1 MNIDLG
7 SLLLV
12 AVVSLAAAV
21 AVVVLVALALVGVS
35 AARGDVSRPQGGASA
50 ISPAAGV
57 MMACVCV
64 LASLA
69 IVAYGIYLVA
79 K

>member
-1 MNIDLG
+1 MNIDWG

-12 AVVSLAAAV
+12 AIVSLASAV

-35 AARGDVSRPQGGASA
+35 AARSDVSRPQGGTSA
-50 ISPAAGV
+50 ISPAIG
-57 MMACVCV
+57 MTMACVCV

-79 K
+79 R

>member
-1 MNIDLG
+1 VNIDWG

-12 AVVSLAAAV
+12 GLVSLAAAV

-35 AARGDVSRPQGGASA
+35 AARSDVTRPQGGVSA
-50 ISPAAGV
+50 ISPAIG
-57 MMACVCV
+57 MTMACVCV

-79 K
+79 R

>member
-1 MNIDLG
+1 VNIDWG

-12 AVVSLAAAV
+12 ALVSLAAAV

-35 AARGDVSRPQGGASA
+35 AARSDVSRPQGGVSA
-50 ISPAAGV
+50 ISPAIG
-57 MMACVCV
+57 MTMACVCV

>member
-1 MNIDLG
+1 VNIDWG

-12 AVVSLAAAV
+12 ALVS
-21 AVVVLVALALVGVS
+21 LALVGVS
-35 AARGDVSRPQGGASA
+35 AARSDVSRPQGGASA
-50 ISPAAGV
+50 ISPAVG
-57 MMACVCV
+57 MTMAFLCV

-79 K
+79 R

>member
-1 MNIDLG
+1 MNIDWG

-12 AVVSLAAAV
+12 AIVSLAAAV

-35 AARGDVSRPQGGASA
+35 AARSDVARPQGGASA
-50 ISPAAGV
+50 ISPAVG
-57 MMACVCV
+57 MTMACVCV
-64 LASLA
+64 LGSLA